1 VSKGSYS
8 ERARRRRP
16 ARPLPIPRMGAFS
29 PYWLALPTRAMTR
42 AVGPSVSLGIHIRG
56 SQSRAKAN
64 APFGIPCRTD
74 IILQGNTVSFGIR
87 LFDVKGLGR
96 IKRFCTIC
104 AGSVGSNEASP
115 ICARLLTR
123 QGHRPPRSQGKLR
136 LTPSSPSS
144 PSSSVR
150 PRSAWFSRRDSMP
163 RSLPSARAAGDP
175 LMRLDGARLYVVSA
189 SPCRASMRHVVR
201 TALH

>member
-1 VSKGSYS
+1 MSKGSYS

-16 ARPLPIPRMGAFS
+16 ARPRPIPRMGAFS
-29 PYWLALPTRAMTR
+29 PYWLALLTRAMTR

-74 IILQGNTVSFGIR
+74 IILQGNTVSFGIH

-123 QGHRPPRSQGKLR
+123 QGHRPPRSQGKLH
-136 LTPSSPSS
+136 LTPSPSLS
-144 PSSSVR
+144 ILVR
-150 PRSAWFSRRDSMP
+150 QASAWFSRRDSMP

>member
-1 VSKGSYS
+1 MTVSGWQVTGGELFDRIVSKGSYS

-16 ARPLPIPRMGAFS
+16 ARPRPIPRMGAFS
-29 PYWLALPTRAMTR
+29 PYWLALLTRAMTR

-150 PRSAWFSRRDSMP
+150 PRPGSLDAIQCPGRFRRP
-163 RSLPSARAAGDP
+163 VQPEIL
-175 LMRLDGARLYVVSA
+175 
-189 SPCRASMRHVVR
+189 
-201 TALH
+201 